1 MEAFIRHRGIVAP
14 LDRSNIDT
22 DQIIAKQFL
31 KSIAR
36 TGFGPQLFYDWAHNA
51 DGSLNKDFSLNQP
64 QYKGASVLVAGNNFG
79 CGSSREHAVW
89 AVAQHGF
96 KVVIAPVNR
105 VQRPDGKVD
114 LIPGFADIFK
124 NNCGKN
130 GVVTI
135 ELPITDHGVIM
146 EEIKKS
152 GSKALEMTVDLET
165 QKIVLHTSSGD
176 KTFSFEYDPAVKE
189 RLLKG
194 LDDIG
199 ITLQHVD
206 ALKTFEAKHDAQ
218 MIAHG

>member
-1 MEAFIRHRGIVAP
+1 MEPFKTHRGMIAP

-51 DGSLNKDFSLNQP
+51 DGSLNKEFSLNNLI
-64 QYKGASVLVAGNNFG
+64 YKGASILIAGNNFG

-89 AVAQHGF
+89 AIAQYGF
-96 KVVIAPVNR
+96 RAVIALSSLM
-105 VQRPDGKVD
+105 GSE

-130 GVVTI
+130 GVVTV
-135 ELPITDHGVIM
+135 ELPMKDYQ
-146 EEIKKS
+146 ELLSEIKKNKD
-152 GSKALEMTVDLET
+152 KALEMTVDLSG
-165 QKIVLHTSSGD
+165 QKIILHAAGGD
-176 KTFSFEYDPAVKE
+176 ITKKFEYDQAVKD
-189 RLLKG
+189 RLLNG

-199 ITLQHVD
+199 ITLKHED
-206 ALKTFEAKHDAQ
+206 ALKAFEAKHDAQ
-218 MIAHG
+218 ISFHG